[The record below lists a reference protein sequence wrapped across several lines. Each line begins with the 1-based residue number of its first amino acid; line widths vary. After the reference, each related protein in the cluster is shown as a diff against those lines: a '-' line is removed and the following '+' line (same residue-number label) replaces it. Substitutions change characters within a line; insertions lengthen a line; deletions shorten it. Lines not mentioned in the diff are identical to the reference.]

1 MMHTMRTTVTLD
13 PDTDA
18 LVRRLMRERSI
29 SFKEAVNAAIRAGA
43 TQPARRRVVRTPTF
57 AMGEPRLDLN
67 KALGLAAQMED
78 DEIIRKLAR
87 RS

>member
-1 MMHTMRTTVTLD
+1 MLSMRTTVTLD

-18 LVRRLMRERSI
+18 MVRRLMRERSI

-43 TQPARRRVVRTPTF
+43 TRPARRRTSRTPQF
-57 AMGEPRLDLN
+57 DMGEPRLPLE
-67 KALGLAAQMED
+67 KAVQVAAAMED
-78 DEIIRKLAR
+78 DEIIRKLAK

>member
-1 MMHTMRTTVTLD
+1 MMRDMRTTVTLD

-43 TQPARRRVVRTPTF
+43 TQPARHRTVRTPEF
-57 AMGEPRLDLN
+57 AMGEPRLPLE
-67 KALGLAAQMED
+67 KALQLAAAMED
-78 DEIIRKLAR
+78 DEVIRKLAK

>member
-1 MMHTMRTTVTLD
+1 MMPTMRTTVTLD

-43 TQPARRRVVRTPTF
+43 TQPARHRMARTPTF
-57 AMGEPRLDLN
+57 AMGEPRLDVD
-67 KALGLAAQMED
+67 KALGLVARMED